1 MTSESALL
9 LLLLVVGGILVA
21 AILTKAGLERLG
33 FPAMITPER

>member
-9 LLLLVVGGILVA
+9 LLLLVVGEILVA